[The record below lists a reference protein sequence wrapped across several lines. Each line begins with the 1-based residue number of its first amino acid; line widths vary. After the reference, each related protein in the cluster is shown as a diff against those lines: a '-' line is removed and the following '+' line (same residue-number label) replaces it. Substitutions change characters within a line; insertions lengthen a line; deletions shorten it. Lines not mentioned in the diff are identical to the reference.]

1 MCFFALANAVFSSL
15 INLSLVLV
23 SLQVAVQ
30 VELREEPSVAVLA
43 GESSLTLMDFKMLV
57 QVGFLGE

>member
-1 MCFFALANAVFSSL
+1 M
-15 INLSLVLV
+15 
-23 SLQVAVQ
+23 AVQ

-43 GESSLTLMDFKMLV
+43 GESSLALMDFKMLV